1 MPRKY
6 TRRVQPR
13 NATNPLPRSSCAS
26 SPPTRGHAR
35 RSQVGANPP
44 QSEDNTTTPTSEAAT
59 TSIPV
64 PATVTPQLLAT
75 SGPPPSTAPTSSL
88 APYREAMRAML
99 TPVTSLSLVQF
110 EG

>member
-13 NATNPLPRSSCAS
+13 NAANPLPRSTRAS
-26 SPPTRGHAR
+26 SPPTRSRAR
-35 RSQVGANPP
+35 RSRLEANPP
-44 QSEDNTTTPTSEAAT
+44 QSKDNAATPTSEAAT
-59 TSIPV
+59 TNVPV

-75 SGPPPSTAPTSSL
+75 SGPPPPTAPTSSL

-110 EG
+110 KG